1 MHQHPWSPV
10 TLSPRP
16 SIDVLFESAVKVYR
30 AGLIGVILSSVKQ
43 DGTQCLKPIKECGG
57 LAIVQNPATSFIDS
71 MHIRHGRGCC

>member
-1 MHQHPWSPV
+1 
-10 TLSPRP
+10 
-16 SIDVLFESAVKVYR
+16 VYR

-71 MHIRHGRGCC
+71 MHIRHGRGCG